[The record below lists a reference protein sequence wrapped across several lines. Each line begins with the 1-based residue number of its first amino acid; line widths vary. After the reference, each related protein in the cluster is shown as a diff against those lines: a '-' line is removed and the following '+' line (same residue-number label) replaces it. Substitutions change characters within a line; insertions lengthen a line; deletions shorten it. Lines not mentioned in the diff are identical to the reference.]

1 MTVKTTCPYCGVGC
15 GVKVTI
21 AEDPAKGFTR
31 LEGDDSHPA
40 NLGKLCVKGSNLAAT
55 LVQDDRL
62 LQPKIHGQDVLW
74 QDAVDHVA
82 EKITQTLADH
92 GPDAFAFYL
101 SGQIL
106 TEDYYVANKFAKGF
120 LGTANV
126 DTNSRLCMA
135 SAVVGYKRAFGADT
149 VPCSYEDLELC
160 DLLIMVGSNA
170 AWTHP
175 ILFQRIAAAKAKRPD
190 MKVVVIDP
198 RKTATCDIADL
209 HLAIEPGSDAAIFN
223 FLLLES
229 QRQQIL
235 DAKFIKKH
243 TKGFANALWA
253 AQKHQPS
260 IAEVAKYCDVSKED
274 LATLS
279 EWWCNTKKTVSF
291 YSQGVNQSSSGVDK
305 CNAIINCHLATGR
318 IGKEGMGPFSITGQP
333 NAMGGREV
341 GGLSNQLAAHM
352 DFATPGAIDLVQ
364 RFWQA
369 PNMARDNGLKAV
381 DMFQAIEAGK
391 IKVLWIMSTNPLVSL
406 PDTEQVRRALAKCEL
421 VIVSDCKAHTDTTAY
436 ADVLLPALPWSEKDG
451 TVTNSE
457 RRISRQRGLLPP
469 LGQAQPD
476 WWAICQVAQAMGYY
490 SGFAYRS
497 VDEIFREHAALS
509 GFENNGQRD
518 FDISYFSQIN
528 VEQYQA
534 LTPIQWPVTKD
545 KPNGSTRMFGDGK
558 FFTQD
563 GKANFVPIYPEKP
576 VAKTTKKF
584 PFILNT
590 GRVRDQWHTMTRTGD
605 AAILVNHT
613 SEPYLEIH
621 PEDAAELKIQ
631 QNAIVEVS
639 STLHS
644 IKLRAKISD
653 HVRPKN
659 LFAPIHWTRQFA
671 SQTIVSSLIPQTCD
685 ALSGQPESKHAIV
698 KVSAIEGLQYGYV
711 ISKKLPAMPE
721 FDYWCRVPLEQGE
734 RLEVACRQPSMIEQL
749 CRQIEHQWPPGQW
762 LSYQNP
768 INQQQR
774 RVYIVDEK
782 VVAFVLLQLS
792 PALPSSAWLEEQLFS
807 SGTMTEMQRMALLA
821 GRAVDREDK
830 GSIVCSCFQVGAKQI
845 EQAVTAGASSVVEL
859 GKTLKCGT
867 NCGSCIP
874 EIKQFIP
881 VAEVAL

>member
-1 MTVKTTCPYCGVGC
+1 MTAKTTCPYCGVGC
-15 GVKVTI
+15 GLKVTT
-21 AEDPAKGFTR
+21 ADNPALGFTS
-31 LEGDDSHPA
+31 LEGDESHPA

-62 LQPKIHGQDVLW
+62 LRPQVNGKEVTWLEATDHIANKIGQTIAEHGSDS
-74 QDAVDHVA
+74 
-82 EKITQTLADH
+82 
-92 GPDAFAFYL
+92 FAFYL

-135 SAVVGYKRAFGADT
+135 SAVVGYKRAFGSDT

-175 ILFQRIAAAKAKRPD
+175 ILFQRIVAAKAKRPE

-209 HLAIEPGSDAAIFN
+209 HLAIAPGSDAAIFN

-229 QRQQIL
+229 QCQQIL
-235 DAKFIKKH
+235 DASYIKKSTH
-243 TKGFANALWA
+243 GFANALWA
-253 AQKHQPS
+253 AQKHHPT
-260 IAEVAKYCDVSKED
+260 IADVAAFCEVPEED
-274 LATLS
+274 LAQLS
-279 EWWCNTKKTVSF
+279 QWWCDTEKTVSF
-291 YSQGVNQSSSGVDK
+291 YSQGINQSSSGVDK

-341 GGLSNQLAAHM
+341 GGLANQLAAHM
-352 DFATPGAIDLVQ
+352 DFTTPGAIDLVR

-369 PNMARDNGLKAV
+369 PNMATESGLKAV

-406 PDTEQVRRALAKCEL
+406 PDTEQVRRALEKCEL
-421 VIVSDCKAHTDTTAY
+421 VIVSDCKANTDTAAY

-469 LGQAQPD
+469 LGQAKPD
-476 WWAICQVAQAMGYY
+476 WWAICQVAGAMGYQ

-518 FDISYFSQIN
+518 FDISYFNQISAAEYN
-528 VEQYQA
+528 A
-534 LTPIQWPVTKD
+534 LTPIQWPVTKAH
-545 KPNGSTRMFGDGK
+545 PEGTARMFADGE

-563 GKANFVPIYPEKP
+563 GKANFIPICPDKP
-576 VAKTTKKF
+576 VANTSSEF

-605 AAILVNHT
+605 AAILANHI

-621 PEDAAELKIQ
+621 PDDAAELNIVN
-631 QNAIVEVS
+631 NAVVEVLS
-639 STLHS
+639 SRQS
-644 IKLRAKISD
+644 IKLRAKISQQ
-653 HVRPKN
+653 VRPKN

-671 SQTIVSSLIPQTCD
+671 SQSIVSSLIPQTCD

-698 KVSAIEGLQYGYV
+698 NVKAIEDLHYGYV
-711 ISKKLPAMPE
+711 VSQKLPDMLE
-721 FDYWCRVPLEQGE
+721 LDYWCRVTLAKGE
-734 RLEVACRQPSMIEQL
+734 RLEVACRHLDRIEEL
-749 CRQIEHQWPPGQW
+749 CLQVEKQWSQGQW
-762 LSYQNP
+762 LTYHNP
-768 INQQQR
+768 VNQQQR
-774 RVYIVDEK
+774 RVYIVNEQ
-782 VVAFVLLQLS
+782 VVAFVLLQ
-792 PALPSSAWLEEQLFS
+792 PAPELPSSTWIEEQLF
-807 SGTMTEMQRMALLA
+807 GTQAMTEMERLALLA
-821 GRAVDREDK
+821 GRAVRVEDK
-830 GSIVCSCFQVGAKQI
+830 GKIVCSCFQVGAKQI
-845 EQAVTAGASSVVEL
+845 ERAIESGDTSVEAL
-859 GKTLKCGT
+859 GKSLQCGT
-867 NCGSCIP
+867 NCGSCLP

-881 VAEVAL
+881 VMEVLS